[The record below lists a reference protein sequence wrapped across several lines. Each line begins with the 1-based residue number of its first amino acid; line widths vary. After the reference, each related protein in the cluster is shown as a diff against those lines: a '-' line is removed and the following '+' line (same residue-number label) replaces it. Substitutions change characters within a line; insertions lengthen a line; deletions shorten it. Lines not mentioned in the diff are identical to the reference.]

1 MSIKSNLKQRGVGI
15 LEVLIALIVVSIGV
29 LGLAGMQLNGMRV
42 AKGSYNRSQAVLY
55 TETIIAQMR
64 ANPEAAALGR
74 YSPLTSV
81 GMNCDTKPTNYCS
94 AFHGSSPPTPECASM
109 ADRVEN
115 DFYSVVCGHWTGS
128 AGENGVIDNLPEGV
142 ITINCDGGVGC
153 GANDIYTVTISWTET
168 EVADGVDVAST
179 KQVTMRVLP

>member
-1 MSIKSNLKQRGVGI
+1 MSIKINSKQRGVGI
-15 LEVLIALIVVSIGV
+15 LEVLIALVVVSVGV

-64 ANPEAAALGR
+64 ANPDGVELGLYKALNSAG
-74 YSPLTSV
+74 V
-81 GMNCDTKPTNYCS
+81 DCDVKPVKYCS
-94 AFHGSSPPTPECASM
+94 AYPGSSSTTPECVSI

-115 DFYSVVCGHWTGS
+115 DFFSVVCGHWSGS
-128 AGENGVIDNLPEGV
+128 AGENGVKDNLPEGV
-142 ITINCDGGVGC
+142 ITIACDGGCAAV
-153 GANDIYTVTISWTET
+153 NSTYTVAINWTET
-168 EVADGVDVAST
+168 EVADGEDVAST